1 MKKIILIA
9 FLAAFSFAGEGK
21 ELYNSKCAS
30 CHGIDGE
37 RSYMNKIRP
46 VVMIDSDERLKT
58 LLSYKDSHS
67 LDKYGYGAVMRLP
80 LKVIKHKDLEKI
92 NEYISEELSK

>member
-9 FLAAFSFAGEGK
+9 LLATFAIASGGK

-30 CHGIDGE
+30 CHGIDGK
-37 RSYMNKIRP
+37 RSYMNKVRP

-58 LLSYKDSHS
+58 LLTYKDSHS
-67 LDKYGYGAVMRLP
+67 KDKYGYGAVMRLP

-92 NEYISEELSK
+92 NEYISEELAK